1 MSDGVGCRKGAAQ
14 NPETESACGGKPSV
28 PDKML
33 SEKMPGGLVE

>member
-1 MSDGVGCRKGAAQ
+1 V
-14 NPETESACGGKPSV
+14 PERRGGKPSV